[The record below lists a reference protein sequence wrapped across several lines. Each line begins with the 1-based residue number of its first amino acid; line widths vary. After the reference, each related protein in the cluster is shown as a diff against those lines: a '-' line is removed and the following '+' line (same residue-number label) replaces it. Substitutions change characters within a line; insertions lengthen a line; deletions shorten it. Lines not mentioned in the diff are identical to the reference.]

1 MSLIKRMA
9 GNQPALDPDSPAET
23 TNGAGVAEKIAKPA
37 TEPVYAGGK
46 DAAHSTEVVLGPGTA
61 PLPRNTVLQS
71 RYDIEQVLGI
81 GGMSTVYK
89 ARDLR
94 FSAVARYCAIKE
106 MPDTSPDPRTGQIR
120 LANFERE
127 ASLLAT
133 LSHPGIPKIY
143 DFFSANGRV
152 YLVLE
157 YIDGKDLETQ
167 LEVKGGPMME
177 EDVVNW
183 SVQICDVMEYLHG
196 HKPQPIIFRDMKP
209 SNIIVSAGGSKV
221 TLVDFGIAK
230 VFQSDKRGT
239 MIGTE
244 GYAPP
249 EQYRGL
255 AELRG
260 DIYALGATMH
270 HLLTNSDPRT
280 QTPFTFHER
289 PIRKFNPRVSE
300 YLETVILRAVEY
312 DIERRWP
319 TAELFRQAIMQ
330 GRTLTKEKK
339 HQSVPLVGDGS
350 GPLVAIPEVP
360 KMSGSPADSDSL
372 LAGTGSMPTG
382 VMPVSGMPSGML
394 DAAAAPVVHGPSM
407 NAPQPVQ
414 VGEGGAQ
421 VLWTFTAD
429 DEIRSS
435 PLVQRG
441 VVFFGAYDTNL
452 YALNAKSGDFLW
464 KAPTK
469 AGICSSPV
477 LADELVVVGSEDNY
491 VYAFD
496 ARRGTQEWSYR
507 TGMPVR
513 SSPKLHKDM
522 IYIGS
527 DDQHI
532 YCFQADTGQ
541 IVWKYRT
548 WNFVRSSAAFAQGLV
563 IVGSSDG
570 NLYALDTLAGTLKW
584 KLHTLGAIVSTP
596 LVVGNHAIVGSMDN
610 YIYAADIE
618 TGFTAWRFEC
628 QHTVSS
634 SPTVAGGRV
643 IIGSADGFMYA
654 LDAPTGR
661 QIWTFDSGSQ
671 ITSSPRVS
679 LATDSIYF
687 GAANNYVY
695 CLDASSGEMKW
706 RFRTRGPVVSS
717 PAIEDGI
724 VYVGSLDRKLYAIAS

>member
-1 MSLIKRMA
+1 MSLIKRM
-9 GNQPALDPDSPAET
+9 GGVQPATEDSAT
-23 TNGAGVAEKIAKPA
+23 DKNAAGAVASAATSAPAKPA
-37 TEPVYAGGK
+37 P
-46 DAAHSTEVVLGPGTA
+46 AAPNSPPSVPGNTEVVLGTS
-61 PLPRNTVLQS
+61 PLPRNTVLQG

-81 GGMSTVYK
+81 GGMSTVYR

-143 DFFSANGRV
+143 DFFSSNGRV

-157 YIDGKDLETQ
+157 FIDGKDLETQ
-167 LEVKGGPMME
+167 LEVRGGAMME

-183 SVQICDVMEYLHG
+183 AIQICDVLEYLHG
-196 HKPQPIIFRDMKP
+196 HQPQPIIFRDMKP
-209 SNIIVSAGGSKV
+209 SNIIVMPNGKV
-221 TLVDFGIAK
+221 TLIDFGIAK
-230 VFQSDKRGT
+230 IFQSDKRGT

-255 AELRG
+255 AEPRG

-280 QTPFTFHER
+280 QTPFTFAER
-289 PIRKFNPRVSE
+289 PIRKFSPRVSE
-300 YLETVILRAVEY
+300 YVESVILRAVEY

-319 TAELFRQAIMQ
+319 GASAFRQALLQ
-330 GRTLTKEKK
+330 GRQFDAKTKNR
-339 HQSVPLVGDGS
+339 VS
-350 GPLVAIPEVP
+350 GPLHDEGTEEASSLITLPDVP
-360 KMSGSPADSDSL
+360 KLSG
-372 LAGTGSMPTG
+372 AGDR
-382 VMPVSGMPSGML
+382 VSTMPSGML
-394 DAAAAPVVHGPSM
+394 VTPLNGAASGTLDMTPPVVHGP
-407 NAPQPVQ
+407 NIHAPQPSQ

-429 DEIRSS
+429 DEIRAS
-435 PLVQRG
+435 PLVTRG
-441 VVFFGAYDTNL
+441 VVFFGAYDSYL
-452 YALNAKSGDFLW
+452 YALNAKSGDFIW

-469 AGICSSPV
+469 AGICSSAT
-477 LADELVVVGSEDNY
+477 LADDLVVVGSEDNY
-491 VYAFD
+491 IYAFD
-496 ARRGTQEWSYR
+496 ARRGSQEWSYR

-513 SSPKLHKDM
+513 SSPKYYKDM
-522 IYIGS
+522 IVIGS

-532 YCFQADTGQ
+532 YCLQAATGQ

-548 WNFVRSSAAFAQGLV
+548 WNFVRSSAAFAQGLAF
-563 IVGSSDG
+563 IGSTDG
-570 NLYALDTLAGTLKW
+570 NLYALDTLDGTLKW
-584 KLHTLGAIVSTP
+584 KLHTLGAIISTP
-596 LVVGNHAIVGSMDN
+596 LVVNNTVIIGSMDN
-610 YIYAADIE
+610 FVYAADVD
-618 TGFTAWRFEC
+618 TGFTSWRFEC
-628 QHTVSS
+628 QHSVSS
-634 SPTVAGGRV
+634 SPTVLGGRV
-643 IIGSADGFMYA
+643 LIGSADGKLYA

-661 QIWTFDSGSQ
+661 LIWSFDTNSQ

-679 LATDSIYF
+679 LATDGVYF

-695 CLDASSGEMKW
+695 CLDASSGEIRW
-706 RFRTRGPVVSS
+706 RYKTRGPVVSS
-717 PAIEDGI
+717 PSIEDGI
-724 VYVGSLDRKLYAIAS
+724 IYVGSLDRKLYALAA